1 MELEKPK
8 KLSERQHGVA
18 GADEELEEQEEQGV
32 GEELEE
38 EVEVVERLLPEA
50 ADIMAMMMM
59 TMMMMTMM
67 MMMKMTKIRREVAQ
81 EEEPGVRRP
90 REGRGLR
97 LLEGEGQQLE
107 LGRLLVG
114 GRDRQLSVSPLLLP
128 IPKVH

>member
-38 EVEVVERLLPEA
+38 EVEVVERLFPET
-50 ADIMAMMMM
+50 ADIMA
-59 TMMMMTMM
+59 MMMMTMM

-114 GRDRQLSVSPLLLP
+114 GRDRQLSVSPLLL
-128 IPKVH
+128 

>member
-1 MELEKPK
+1 MELEEPK

-38 EVEVVERLLPEA
+38 EVEVVERLFPEA
-50 ADIMAMMMM
+50 ADIMA
-59 TMMMMTMM
+59 MMMMTMM

>member
-38 EVEVVERLLPEA
+38 EVEVVERLFPEA
-50 ADIMAMMMM
+50 ADIMA
-59 TMMMMTMM
+59 MMMMTMM

>member
-38 EVEVVERLLPEA
+38 EVEVVERLFPEA
-50 ADIMAMMMM
+50 ADIMA
-59 TMMMMTMM
+59 MMMMTMM

-90 REGRGLR
+90 REGRGLW

>member
-50 ADIMAMMMM
+50 ADILA
-59 TMMMMTMM
+59 MMMMTMM
-67 MMMKMTKIRREVAQ
+67 MMMKMTKIRRGVAQ

>member
-50 ADIMAMMMM
+50 ADILA
-59 TMMMMTMM
+59 MMMMTMM

>member
-8 KLSERQHGVA
+8 KLSERQHGVV
-18 GADEELEEQEEQGV
+18 GVDEELEEQEAQGV

-38 EVEVVERLLPEA
+38 EVVEAVEQLLPEA
-50 ADIMAMMMM
+50 ADMMAMVMM
-59 TMMMMTMM
+59 TMTMM
-67 MMMKMTKIRREVAQ
+67 MMMMTEIRREVAQ
-81 EEEPGVRRP
+81 EEEPGARRP

-97 LLEGEGQQLE
+97 PLEDEGQQLE
-107 LGRLLVG
+107 LGRLLIR

>member
-50 ADIMAMMMM
+50 ADIMA
-59 TMMMMTMM
+59 MMMMTMM

>member
-50 ADIMAMMMM
+50 ADIMA
-59 TMMMMTMM
+59 MMMMTMM

-128 IPKVH
+128 IPKAH

>member
-32 GEELEE
+32 EEELEE
-38 EVEVVERLLPEA
+38 EVEVVERLFPEA
-50 ADIMAMMMM
+50 ADIMA
-59 TMMMMTMM
+59 MMMMTMM

-114 GRDRQLSVSPLLLP
+114 GRDRQLSVSPLLL
-128 IPKVH
+128 

>member
-18 GADEELEEQEEQGV
+18 GADQELEEQEEQGV

-50 ADIMAMMMM
+50 ADIMA
-59 TMMMMTMM
+59 MMMMTMM